1 MRIFAILK
9 SVFID
14 DIKSLDLKERLSVIF
29 LRTGA
34 AMTLVGFVLS
44 LVFSMPF
51 MMSAPHF
58 LMMIICLGLPVLFR
72 DNLHKA
78 TVFVLSIV
86 GFLYF
91 PFVFFTNAGN
101 QGAAPL
107 YFVLIMVYFS
117 FYFTGKR
124 LALTIFIFVAYDLFI
139 MLLAYAYPF
148 MVTPYPD
155 ALSAFIDLCVAVS
168 LVGSIMAVIAYT
180 TFNGYHKER
189 VNSDELLIELE
200 QRNKE
205 LEYLSVRDPLTGIYT
220 RRYFMEKLQ
229 EQLAFMMGKEK
240 QLYVMMVDVDFFKVV
255 NDTHGHLYGDEV
267 LIKIAT
273 TIGATIRS
281 FDILARYGGE
291 EFIILVTHLKGE
303 DSTGIAERVRKAVEN
318 ISYRYGETI
327 TVSIGLTDYHL
338 GDSITTIVNRADEC
352 LYMAKENGRN
362 RVESIL
368 YRLPE
373 QGQLAKS
380 VVK

>member
-1 MRIFAILK
+1 MRIFSTLK
-9 SVFID
+9 RVFID
-14 DIKSLDLKERLSVIF
+14 DIKSMDLKERLSVIF

-34 AMTLVGFVLS
+34 VMTLVGFVLS
-44 LVFSMPF
+44 LAFSMPF
-51 MMSAPHF
+51 MMSAPHLF
-58 LMMIICLGLPVLFR
+58 MIIICLGLPVLYR
-72 DNLHKA
+72 DNIHKA
-78 TVFVLSIV
+78 TVYVLLVV
-86 GFLYF
+86 GFIYF

-107 YFVLIMVYFS
+107 YFVLIMIYFA
-117 FYFTGKR
+117 FYFTGRR
-124 LALTIFIFVAYDLFI
+124 LALTILVLVAYDIFM

-148 MVTPYPD
+148 LVTPYPD
-155 ALSAFIDLCVAVS
+155 DLSAFIDLCVGVS
-168 LVGSIMAVIAYT
+168 LVGTIITVIAYT

-189 VNSDELLIELE
+189 VNSKALLLELE
-200 QRNKE
+200 KRNKE

-229 EQLAFMMGKEK
+229 EQLEFIMGKEK
-240 QLYVMMVDVDFFKVV
+240 QLYVMMVDVDFFKSV

-273 TIGATIRS
+273 TIGSMIRS

-291 EFIILVTHLKGE
+291 EFIVLVTHLKGE
-303 DSTGIAERVRKAVEN
+303 DSFGIAERIRKAVES

-338 GDSITTIVNRADEC
+338 GDSISTIVNRADEC
-352 LYMAKENGRN
+352 LYMAKKNGRN
-362 RVESIL
+362 CVQSII
-368 YRLPE
+368 YSTPE
-373 QGQLAKS
+373 QGQLTKT

>member
-1 MRIFAILK
+1 MF
-9 SVFID
+9 
-14 DIKSLDLKERLSVIF
+14 
-29 LRTGA
+29 
-34 AMTLVGFVLS
+34 
-44 LVFSMPF
+44 
-51 MMSAPHF
+51 
-58 LMMIICLGLPVLFR
+58 
-72 DNLHKA
+72 
-78 TVFVLSIV
+78 
-86 GFLYF
+86 
-91 PFVFFTNAGN
+91 
-101 QGAAPL
+101 
-107 YFVLIMVYFS
+107 
-117 FYFTGKR
+117 
-124 LALTIFIFVAYDLFI
+124 
-139 MLLAYAYPF
+139 LAYAYPF
-148 MVTPYPD
+148 MVIPYPD

-168 LVGSIMAVIAYT
+168 LVGGIMAVIAYT

-189 VNSDELLIELE
+189 VNSDGLLIELE

-229 EQLAFMMGKEK
+229 EQIEFMMGEEK
-240 QLYVMMVDVDFFKVV
+240 QLYVMMVDVDFFKAV
-255 NDTHGHLYGDEV
+255 NDNHGHLYGDEV

-327 TVSIGLTDYHL
+327 TVSIGLTDYHR

-352 LYMAKENGRN
+352 LYTAKENGRN
-362 RVESIL
+362 CVESVL
-368 YRLPE
+368 YTLPE

-380 VVK
+380 IVK